1 MAVRLSRKEETR
13 VRFSVR
19 APYQVVAKYFTML
32 ISEIFDHTQHTF
44 QAWADQIKVQ
54 FGLHAFDLWLDRSG
68 DIKLNSLIVP
78 TKDQKTG
85 LGTATMLALCRMADQ
100 MGKRIVLSPAT
111 RDDKWGTTSQKRL
124 ISFYKR
130 FGFVQNKGR
139 KKDFALSDG
148 MFRDPRTA

>member
-1 MAVRLSRKEETR
+1 
-13 VRFSVR
+13 
-19 APYQVVAKYFTML
+19 ML
-32 ISEIFDHTQHTF
+32 INEIIDPTLQHF
-44 QAWADQIKVQ
+44 QAWADTIKTQ
-54 FGLHAFDLWLDRSG
+54 YGLHQFDLWLDRQG
-68 DIKLNSLIVP
+68 DIKLNSLIVAK
-78 TKDQKTG
+78 KDQRTG

-111 RDDKWGTTSQKRL
+111 RDDKWGTTSQNRL

-148 MFRDPRTA
+148 MYRDPKGVA

>member
-1 MAVRLSRKEETR
+1 MI
-13 VRFSVR
+13 
-19 APYQVVAKYFTML
+19 
-32 ISEIFDHTQHTF
+32 ISEIIDPTLQHF
-44 QAWADQIKVQ
+44 QAWADSIKTQ
-54 FGLHAFDLWLDRSG
+54 YGLHQFDLWLDRSG

-78 TKDQKTG
+78 KKDQRTG

-111 RDDKWGTTSQKRL
+111 RDDNWGTTSQKRL

-148 MFRDPRTA
+148 MYRDPKVA

>member
-1 MAVRLSRKEETR
+1 
-13 VRFSVR
+13 
-19 APYQVVAKYFTML
+19 ML
-32 ISEIFDHTQHTF
+32 ISEVLNPELQHF
-44 QAWADQIKVQ
+44 QAWADSIKTQ
-54 FGLHAFDLWLDRSG
+54 YGLHQFDLWLDRQG

-78 TKDQKTG
+78 KKDQRTG

-111 RDDKWGTTSQKRL
+111 RDDNWGTTSQKRL

-139 KKDFALSDG
+139 KKDFAISDG
-148 MFRDPRTA
+148 MYRDPRSA